1 MIYLQLSI
9 LTVAIIVFIALLIV
23 DEDFRNLTIT
33 VIIPLF
39 LISALVAVVWSA
51 MGVWDYYAHPSSNI
65 PAQVEREGKGTQ

>member
-51 MGVWDYYAHPSSNI
+51 MGVWDYYATPRSSDLE
-65 PAQVEREGKGTQ
+65 QVEKVGK